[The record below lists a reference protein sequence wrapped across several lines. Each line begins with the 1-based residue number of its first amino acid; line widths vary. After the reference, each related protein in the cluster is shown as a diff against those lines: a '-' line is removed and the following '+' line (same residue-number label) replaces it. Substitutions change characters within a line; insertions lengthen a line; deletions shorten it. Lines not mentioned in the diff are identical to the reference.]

1 MLKVAT
7 GAKGKGLFMPLRAAF
22 TGRHDGPELGLLYRV
37 IEPHRLHRRLA
48 EFTYTSD

>member
-1 MLKVAT
+1 
-7 GAKGKGLFMPLRAAF
+7 MPLRAAF

-48 EFTYTSD
+48 EFTYTSN